1 MRKLLAG
8 ALLTKGIRFGYKAA
22 KRKYPELGRW
32 LSTHQKA
39 QKVSLPG
46 SGTKMNLKDIQKLA
60 LAESTQNKIKQLA
73 RIKWGKAR
81 RSFKQSSLPSTN
93 LYWKGYLRRTKKK
106 LDILHKDVKKIEAY
120 KTKLES
126 KWSTKHALGG
136 EVVIG
141 KNIDGGLL

>member
-46 SGTKMNLKDIQKLA
+46 SGTKMSVKDIRKLA
-60 LAESTQNKIKQLA
+60 LADTTQNRIRQLA

-81 RSFKQSSLPSTN
+81 RSLKQSSLSHAGFK
-93 LYWKGYLRRTKKK
+93 KGLKRRTLTRLEPLKKDIAK
-106 LDILHKDVKKIEAY
+106 LEAY
-120 KTKLES
+120 KTKLEG

-141 KNIDGGLL
+141 KNVDGGLL

>member
-22 KRKYPELGRW
+22 KRKYPELTRW
-32 LSTHQKA
+32 LSTHEKA
-39 QKVSLPG
+39 KKVSIPG
-46 SGTKMNLKDIQKLA
+46 SGTKMSVKDIRKLA
-60 LAESTQNKIKQLA
+60 LAETTQNKIRQLA

-81 RSFKQSSLPSTN
+81 RSLKQSSLPSSN
-93 LYWKGYLRRTKKK
+93 LYWKGFKRRTVTRLEPLKKDIAK
-106 LDILHKDVKKIEAY
+106 LEAY
-120 KTKLES
+120 KTKLEG